1 MSRRHTHQ
9 IFSVAALLLLVAAAI
24 AFAPLQIGGRTAFVI
39 VSGNSMEPVYHE
51 GDLVIA
57 RAASDYEVGDIVTYR
72 HPTIGPVIHEIIG
85 RSGDRWVFQGV
96 NNDFIDPYQP
106 TQDELIGRSWL
117 HVPSAGRM
125 LAQLRTPQA
134 ILILALLLGAL
145 VLSGLAATGR
155 SPALRRDRRRASD
168 VSTASTGG
176 LGTPITLG
184 VLALASLA
192 LTLFA
197 WTRPVTRDAT
207 DDVTYEQ
214 RGAFSYSAEAPSGLY
229 DEPTVRTGEP
239 IFSKLTRTLAIEF
252 AYTVATEHPSE
263 LSGTHRLVAEIS
275 SNNGWR
281 RTFTLQPEQGFSG
294 ASFTTR
300 GIVDLDALRRMV
312 ESFERRTQVD
322 HKEYRFAIVPQVT
335 LAGSVAGQGLRDSFS
350 PRLEFRLDDL
360 QLQLVAGDD
369 DLTALLSP
377 SRAGLL
383 KISTSEPET
392 LAFLGLRAEVAAVR
406 WLGLA
411 ALALSLTGLIA
422 TAAPLLR
429 AARSDAAARIW
440 ITYGAMIVE
449 AAPGSLPTST
459 RTVALATINDLARL
473 AERHGLLMLH
483 DSSEGVHRYVVLDG
497 EIGYSYQAG
506 PTELETF
513 PGYPAGDEGDE
524 AAEGGTQW
532 QAVFLAR
539 LCETGLT
546 SEACRA
552 AGIGIVEAYRER
564 ERVPAFAQAWRAAQ
578 ANGGYKKARQG

>member
-1 MSRRHTHQ
+1 MSRRQTHQ
-9 IFSVAALLLLVAAAI
+9 IFSAVALLLLVATAI
-24 AFAPLQIGGRTAFVI
+24 ALAPVQIGGRAAFVI

-85 RSGDRWVFQGV
+85 QNGDRWVFQGV

-106 TQDELIGRSWL
+106 AQDELIGRSWL
-117 HVPSAGRM
+117 HIPSAGR
-125 LAQLRTPQA
+125 LLRQLRTPQA
-134 ILILALLLGAL
+134 MMLLALLLGAL
-145 VLSGLAATGR
+145 VLSGLAATDR
-155 SPALRRDRRRASD
+155 PRALRRDRRRTPDA
-168 VSTASTGG
+168 STAGAAD
-176 LGTPITLG
+176 LGTPVTIG
-184 VLALASLA
+184 IVALASLA

-197 WTRPVTRDAT
+197 WTRPVAREAT

-214 RGAFSYSAEAPSGLY
+214 RGAFSYSAEAPPGLY
-229 DEPTVRTGEP
+229 DAPAVRTGEP
-239 IFSKLTRTLAIEF
+239 IFSKLTSALAVEF

-263 LSGTHRLVAEIS
+263 LRGTHRLVAEIS
-275 SNNGWR
+275 SSNGWR
-281 RTFTLQPEQGFSG
+281 RTLTLQPEQRFSG
-294 ASFTTR
+294 ASFTSR
-300 GIVDLDALRRMV
+300 GAVDLDAVRRMV
-312 ESFERRTQVD
+312 ESFERRTEID
-322 HKEYRFAIVPQVT
+322 HKEYRFAIMPEVT
-335 LAGSVAGQGLRDSFS
+335 LAGSVAGQELRDTFS
-350 PRLEFRLDDL
+350 PRLEFKLDDL

-369 DLTALLSP
+369 GLAGLLSP
-377 SRAGLL
+377 SRSSLL
-383 KISTSEPET
+383 KVSASEPAT
-392 LAFLGLRAEVAAVR
+392 LAFLGLRVEVAAAR

-429 AARSDAAARIW
+429 AARSDEAARIRLK
-440 ITYGAMIVE
+440 YGAMIVE
-449 AAPGSLPTST
+449 AAPGSLPPST
-459 RTVALATINDLARL
+459 RTVALATIDDLARL

-483 DSSEGVHRYVVLDG
+483 DSSEGIHRYVVLDG
-497 EIGYSYQAG
+497 EIGYSHQAG
-506 PTELETF
+506 PFQPETF
-513 PGYPAGDEGDE
+513 AGYAARDEGDDATE
-524 AAEGGTQW
+524 EGAQW

-578 ANGGYKKARQG
+578 ANGGHKKARQG